1 MSLLSFPYLF
11 IFSHWIFTVVLGL
24 SSGMWILVPW
34 PGIEPSSPALKGG
47 FLSTGPPG
55 KSPSLFVLMLK
66 LPEVCP
72 ALGWLL
78 LTYTLSTSLS
88 CGTGFSRLH
97 SLLIIWNQKFLQ
109 ILVSSLPPLPLGE
122 WYLEAKTLA
131 LRVLIDTRV
140 LMLSGHLSRQKVGR
154 VQQISFFFI

>member
-11 IFSHWIFTVVLGL
+11 ILSHWIFTVVLGL

-34 PGIEPSSPALKGG
+34 PGIEPLSPALKGG
-47 FLSTGPPG
+47 FLTTGPPG

-97 SLLIIWNQKFLQ
+97 SLLIIWNQKFLKSWF
-109 ILVSSLPPLPLGE
+109 LPCPPPLRE
-122 WYLEAKTLA
+122 WYLDAKTLA
-131 LRVLIDTRV
+131 LRVLIDTRG
-140 LMLSGHLSRQKVGR
+140 LLLSGHLSRQKVGR
-154 VQQISFFFI
+154 GQQISFFFI